1 MAGRAHAIKRWTTKL
16 PFGPRTA
23 RAGARR
29 LIDGYDSGEGISL
42 VTAIAAG
49 PHWQLVAFSKAQR
62 IYAQGDAADRLY
74 VVVSGAV
81 KLSRSA
87 SFGRDVLTVVGPQEM
102 FGALSLFDPGPRRA
116 SAIALSDVRAAA
128 IDHHALGSMIQTHP
142 RIAEQLLQLLAR
154 RLKRTND
161 DLSDQMFTDA
171 PGRVAKCLLQ
181 LARRIGAPEGDA
193 LRVAHNLTQAEIA
206 QLAGVSR
213 ETVSKSMTNFAHR
226 GWITIDGLSVLIHNP
241 QRLARRAP
249 NPVGL

>member
-1 MAGRAHAIKRWTTKL
+1 LA
-16 PFGPRTA
+16 FGPRTA
-23 RAGARR
+23 QAGALG
-29 LIDGYDSGEGISL
+29 LIDGRDSSVGINL

-81 KLSRSA
+81 KLSRTSP
-87 SFGRDVLTVVGPQEM
+87 FGRDVLTVVGPQEM

-128 IDHHALGSMIQTHP
+128 IDHHAIRSMIQAHP
-142 RIAEQLLQLLAR
+142 RIAEQLLQMLAR

-161 DLSDQMFTDA
+161 DVSDHMFTDA
-171 PGRVAKCLLQ
+171 TGRVAKCLLQ
-181 LARRIGAPEGDA
+181 LARRIGVSEGDA
-193 LRVAHNLTQAEIA
+193 LRVVHNLTQTEIA

-213 ETVSKSMTNFAHR
+213 ETVSISMTNFARR
-226 GWITIDGLSVLIHNP
+226 GWIRVDGPSVLIRNP
-241 QRLARRAP
+241 ERLARRAR
-249 NPVGL
+249 

>member
-1 MAGRAHAIKRWTTKL
+1 M

-23 RAGARR
+23 QAGALR
-29 LIDGYDSGEGISL
+29 LIDGYDSSEAINL
-42 VTAIAAG
+42 VTAIATG
-49 PHWQLVAFSKAQR
+49 PYWQLVSFSKAQR

-81 KLSRSA
+81 KLSRTSP
-87 SFGRDVLTVVGPQEM
+87 FGRDVLAVVGPQEM

-128 IDHHALGSMIQTHP
+128 IDHHAIRSMIQTHP

-161 DLSDQMFTDA
+161 DLSDHMFADA
-171 PGRVAKCLLQ
+171 TGRVAKCLLQ
-181 LARRIGAPEGDA
+181 LARRIGAPEGDE
-193 LRVAHNLTQAEIA
+193 LRMVHNLTQAEIA

-213 ETVSKSMTNFAHR
+213 ETVSKSITNFARR
-226 GWITIDGLSVLIHNP
+226 GWIRVDGPSILIRNP
-241 QRLARRAP
+241 QRLARRAR
-249 NPVGL
+249 